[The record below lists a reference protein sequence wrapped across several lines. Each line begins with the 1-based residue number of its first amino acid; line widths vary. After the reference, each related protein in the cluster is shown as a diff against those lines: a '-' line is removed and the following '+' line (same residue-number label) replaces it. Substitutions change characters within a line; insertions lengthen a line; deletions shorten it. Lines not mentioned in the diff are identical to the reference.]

1 MVWAATRTSA
11 TQTQG
16 ITEALLQGQEKGVC
30 LTHREQDFLSF
41 LLMGK
46 VLLLVW
52 ESAFFCEIGGRL
64 QFRVKSL
71 FRWWRGFAP
80 EPSLEFR

>member
-1 MVWAATRTSA
+1 MWAATRTSA

-30 LTHREQDFLSF
+30 LTQCELDFLSF

-64 QFRVKSL
+64 QFRVNSL
-71 FRWWRGFAP
+71 FRWWRGFAT

>member
-1 MVWAATRTSA
+1 MWAATRTSA

-16 ITEALLQGQEKGVC
+16 ITEALLQGQEKGVS
-30 LTHREQDFLSF
+30 LTHRDLDFLSF
-41 LLMGK
+41 LLTGK

-64 QFRVKSL
+64 QFRVNRF
-71 FRWWRGFAP
+71 FRCWRGLAP

>member
-1 MVWAATRTSA
+1 MWAATRTSA

-30 LTHREQDFLSF
+30 LTHRELDFRSF

-46 VLLLVW
+46 VLLLVR

-64 QFRVKSL
+64 QFRVNRF
-71 FRWWRGFAP
+71 FRCWRGLAP

>member
-1 MVWAATRTSA
+1 MWAATRTSA

-30 LTHREQDFLSF
+30 LTYRELDFLSF
-41 LLMGK
+41 LLTGK

-52 ESAFFCEIGGRL
+52 QSTFFCEIGGRL
-64 QFRVKSL
+64 QFRVNRL
-71 FRWWRGFAP
+71 FRWWRGFAT

>member
-16 ITEALLQGQEKGVC
+16 ITEALLQGQEKGVS
-30 LTHREQDFLSF
+30 LTHRDLDFLSF

-52 ESAFFCEIGGRL
+52 DSAFFCEIGGRL
-64 QFRVKSL
+64 QFRVNRF
-71 FRWWRGFAP
+71 FRCWRGLAP